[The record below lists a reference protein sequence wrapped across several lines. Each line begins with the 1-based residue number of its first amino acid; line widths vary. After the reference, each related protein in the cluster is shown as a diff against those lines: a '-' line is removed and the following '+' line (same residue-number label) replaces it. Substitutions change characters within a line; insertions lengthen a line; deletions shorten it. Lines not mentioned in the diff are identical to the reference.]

1 MVTIIVQQ
9 NNEAVLN
16 KQETGRGFLLWI
28 VLLAR
33 QRVRP
38 GALRPH
44 EPFRRRSQTAPE
56 KSVKTINEIMMTCHR
71 IGKSGA
77 LKMRDLRRRNGNK
90 QSAEWKQMEHIG
102 NKMAVL
108 LPIVSIAS
116 FLNPQG
122 LGKKPAMRCEAKT
135 VKKAQRKITRG
146 CLHVR

>member
-9 NNEAVLN
+9 NNEVVLN
-16 KQETGRGFLLWI
+16 EQETGRGFLLWI

-56 KSVKTINEIMMTCHR
+56 KSVKTI
-71 IGKSGA
+71 
-77 LKMRDLRRRNGNK
+77 
-90 QSAEWKQMEHIG
+90 AEWKQMEHIG

-122 LGKKPAMRCEAKT
+122 LGKKPA
-135 VKKAQRKITRG
+135 
-146 CLHVR
+146 

>member
-1 MVTIIVQQ
+1 M
-9 NNEAVLN
+9 N

-44 EPFRRRSQTAPE
+44 EPSRQRSQTAPE
-56 KSVKTINEIMMTCHR
+56 KSVKTINEIMMTCHE

-90 QSAEWKQMEHIG
+90 QSAEWKQMEHNSEIG
-102 NKMAVL
+102 RAT
-108 LPIVSIAS
+108 LPHANEASKSIS
-116 FLNPQG
+116 TS
-122 LGKKPAMRCEAKT
+122 R
-135 VKKAQRKITRG
+135 
-146 CLHVR
+146 